1 MQLDWKVLAIA
12 GGALLIGAA
21 WWNSAPEGASKGN
34 AGFLRPD
41 DPVIVAR
48 GERLYAE
55 YCASCH
61 GANLEGQPGWRAGPG
76 KAPPHDASGHT
87 WHHPDA
93 QLFQITREGT
103 IGRMPN
109 GAMPGFAGK
118 LTDDDIVAVLSYI
131 KSRWPERIRSVHD
144 RINRRAARRS
154 G

>member
-1 MQLDWKVLAIA
+1 MRLDWKTLAVA
-12 GGALLIGAA
+12 GGVLLVGAA
-21 WWNSAPEGASKGN
+21 WWNSGPKETNSGN

-41 DPVIVAR
+41 DPVTVAR
-48 GERLYAE
+48 GERLYGQ

-93 QLFQITREGT
+93 QLFRITREGT

-144 RINRRAARRS
+144 RINRRAMR
-154 G
+154 GNG